1 MNNLISY
8 SKKVQSCALNLN
20 ARGEP
25 AIDSD
30 DAIITSSDEG
40 RTFIIIAKTNC
51 IDRSMIT
58 MQHMVYLGK
67 LKKEFILC
75 HVVSV
80 HGELQD

>member
-1 MNNLISY
+1 M
-8 SKKVQSCALNLN
+8 
-20 ARGEP
+20 
-25 AIDSD
+25 IDSD

-40 RTFIIIAKTNC
+40 RTFAIIAKTNC

-80 HGELQD
+80 HGELQDWTIYMYHQCPTNAIHLTLS